1 MTIDVLKLDGKIPV
15 CSDAFII
22 FVKMGV
28 NVWQQSFT
36 KDVGTG
42 SSFHCWL
49 GHVRTNRS
57 ISFSLAGANVSIL
70 ECARK
75 SNYTYLLC
83 LQIRLNFIDFLDE
96 KNEFFR

>member
-1 MTIDVLKLDGKIPV
+1 MTRDFLKLDDTIPV

-42 SSFHCWL
+42 SSLHCLL
-49 GHVRTNRS
+49 GHMRTNRS
-57 ISFSLAGANVSIL
+57 ISFSLAGTNVSIL

-75 SNYTYLLC
+75 SNLC
-83 LQIRLNFIDFLDE
+83 GSTPVCCVSRSD
-96 KNEFFR
+96 